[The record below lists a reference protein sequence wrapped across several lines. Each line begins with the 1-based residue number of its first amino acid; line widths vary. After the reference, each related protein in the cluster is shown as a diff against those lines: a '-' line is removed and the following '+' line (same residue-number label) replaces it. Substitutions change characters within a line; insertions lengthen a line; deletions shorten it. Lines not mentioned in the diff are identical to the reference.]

1 MASLTPLSESVPSA
15 AVEPLTLA
23 MAPKLIGLPA
33 PMTTHPNLSALH
45 LSVPP
50 LLEVF
55 ALPPQAAATMTRTAP
70 RTSPVR
76 ILRFFMFPPR
86 SGGPQSLNR
95 TPPRRVRGGGQLDH
109 PYDHRGHR
117 APLERGRRMRL
128 DRGSRPGGLQEARAH
143 AGGGGRRRSRHPA
156 HDGPGGSDDHRGG
169 NPTQTGDVGSTGE
182 VRELTVA
189 QFAERA
195 GRTAATADSSSN
207 RAASRPSSRCS

>member
-70 RTSPVR
+70 RASPVR
-76 ILRFFMFPPR
+76 ILRFFMFPPPW
-86 SGGPQSLNR
+86 GGPQPLNR
-95 TPPRRVRGGGQLDH
+95 NTGAMPGVPRHAPCRVGIAYHISPRNT
-109 PYDHRGHR
+109 RS
-117 APLERGRRMRL
+117 GRL
-128 DRGSRPGGLQEARAH
+128 T
-143 AGGGGRRRSRHPA
+143 RHQ
-156 HDGPGGSDDHRGG
+156 G
-169 NPTQTGDVGSTGE
+169 
-182 VRELTVA
+182 
-189 QFAERA
+189 
-195 GRTAATADSSSN
+195 
-207 RAASRPSSRCS
+207 